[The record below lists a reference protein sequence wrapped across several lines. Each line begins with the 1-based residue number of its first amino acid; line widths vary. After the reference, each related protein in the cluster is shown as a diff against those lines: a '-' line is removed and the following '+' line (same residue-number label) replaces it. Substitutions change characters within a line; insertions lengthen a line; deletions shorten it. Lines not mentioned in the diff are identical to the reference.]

1 MNILSY
7 DNTLEGFFTAVFE
20 VYEYKY
26 LNPKIVRQSLAQ
38 NALFSEVTPII
49 TQQDKA
55 DRVTQRLEK
64 QIGKEGLREI
74 LFGFLSENENFEDI
88 VFEIIKYGIEYP
100 NQNIL
105 KNYAHPAVLQLSK
118 WVKSVGRE
126 AHRME
131 AFVRFELLQD
141 GIYFA
146 QIEPDFNVL
155 PLTISYFKERYQDQK
170 WLVYDTK
177 RNFGIYYDLETVEW
191 IQLDLEIKNIT
202 QKHDQTERKY
212 QHLWAEYFD
221 HTNIKERK
229 NTKLHIQHV
238 PKRYWKYLTEKRT
251 F

>member
-26 LNPKIVRQSLAQ
+26 TAPKIVRQSLVQ
-38 NALFSEVTPII
+38 SALFSKMTIIVTQP
-49 TQQDKA
+49 QKA
-55 DRVTQRLEK
+55 DRVAQRLEK

-74 LFGFLSENENFEDI
+74 LFGFLSEDENFEDI
-88 VFEIIKYGIEYP
+88 VFEIIKYGIANP
-100 NQNIL
+100 QQNIL
-105 KNYAHPAVLQLSK
+105 KNYAHPGVLQLSK

-126 AHRME
+126 AHRMK
-131 AFVRFELLQD
+131 AFVRFELLQG

-155 PLTISYFKERYQDQK
+155 PITISYFKERYQDQK
-170 WLVYDTK
+170 WLVYDQR
-177 RNFGIYYDLETVEW
+177 RNFGIYYNLENVEW
-191 IQLDLEIKNIT
+191 IALDFQVKNIA
-202 QKHDQTERKY
+202 QKHDEVERKY

-229 NTKLHIQHV
+229 NTKLHVQHV
-238 PKRYWKYLTEKRT
+238 PKRYWKYLTEKRV